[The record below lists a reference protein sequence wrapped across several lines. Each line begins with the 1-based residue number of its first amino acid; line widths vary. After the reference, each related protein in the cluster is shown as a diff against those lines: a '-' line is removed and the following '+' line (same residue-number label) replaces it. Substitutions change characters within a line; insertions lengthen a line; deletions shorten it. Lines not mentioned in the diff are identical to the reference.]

1 MMNMRILVYK
11 DGELDGSAYQDT
23 NEYVKEKSI
32 LFFERLTNTPV
43 NYLII
48 EKFILFRERITSLD
62 QMKYDG
68 RACGDMYRFII
79 EKDK

>member
-1 MMNMRILVYK
+1 MNMRILVYK
-11 DGELDGSAYQDT
+11 DGELDGIAYKDT
-23 NEYVKEKSI
+23 NEYVKAKEHS
-32 LFFERLTNTPV
+32 FFERLTNIPA

-68 RACGDMYRFII
+68 RACGDTYRFIV
-79 EKDK
+79 ENDK